1 MESGGRER
9 LESLFK
15 VLVETLGEQRRPAAL
30 AGPAGQDAQDTDWVI
45 ERIQDS
51 FDSRAR

>member
-1 MESGGRER
+1 MESAGDEHR
-9 LESLFK
+9 ESL
-15 VLVETLGEQRRPAAL
+15 VEALTDAQGQERRPA
-30 AGPAGQDAQDTDWVI
+30 PKDAQDADWVI

>member
-1 MESGGRER
+1 MESAGHEH
-9 LESLFK
+9 LESLLK
-15 VLVETLGEQRRPAAL
+15 ALTDAL
-30 AGPAGQDAQDTDWVI
+30 AESRQSAGPEAQDTDWVI

>member
-1 MESGGRER
+1 MESTGHEH
-9 LESLFK
+9 LESLVK
-15 VLVETLGEQRRPAAL
+15 LLTDTLGEPRQPAGL
-30 AGPAGQDAQDTDWVI
+30 AGPAGQDAQETDWVI

>member
-1 MESGGRER
+1 MESAGREH

-15 VLVETLGEQRRPAAL
+15 VLTDAL
-30 AGPAGQDAQDTDWVI
+30 AEPRRPAGQDAQDTDWVI

>member
-1 MESGGRER
+1 MESAGHEH

-15 VLVETLGEQRRPAAL
+15 ALTDAL
-30 AGPAGQDAQDTDWVI
+30 AEPRPSRGQEAQEIDWVI

>member
-1 MESGGRER
+1 VQVRDLTDTRRQLQGDGGQEA
-9 LESLFK
+9 K
-15 VLVETLGEQRRPAAL
+15 
-30 AGPAGQDAQDTDWVI
+30 DTEWVI

>member
-1 MESGGRER
+1 MESAGHEH

-15 VLVETLGEQRRPAAL
+15 TLTDALVEPRQPR
-30 AGPAGQDAQDTDWVI
+30 GQDAQDTDWVI

>member
-1 MESGGRER
+1 MESGGHEH
-9 LESLFK
+9 LESLFE
-15 VLVETLGEQRRPAAL
+15 VLVETLGEQRRP
-30 AGPAGQDAQDTDWVI
+30 GGQDAQDTDWVI

>member
-1 MESGGRER
+1 MESAGHEH

-15 VLVETLGEQRRPAAL
+15 VLTETLGEERQ
-30 AGPAGQDAQDTDWVI
+30 PAGQDAQDTDWVI